1 MSFTFILLGV
11 LLVCFSTTAGSLI
24 LVFTASS
31 IVRDFGRVEYMSFT
45 FILLGVLLVCFSP
58 PPTLEAG
65 RGPWADD
72 SLLPIILV
80 SLEGIGESWAGVRVC
95 TSSCLALNTS
105 SSSST
110 FTLVT

>member
-1 MSFTFILLGV
+1 MLEISSSLSGHYLGV
-11 LLVCFSTTAGSLI
+11 LLVCL
-24 LVFTASS
+24 
-31 IVRDFGRVEYMSFT
+31 
-45 FILLGVLLVCFSP
+45 SP
-58 PPTLEAG
+58 EVEAG

-80 SLEGIGESWAGVRVC
+80 SFEGTGRSEIEVMVESWAGVRVC

-110 FTLVT
+110 LTFVTSFVSRMLRGSVE